1 MATKHRRTVLDQM
14 TATVSKVKPLARIP
28 MPRKGWIR
36 AIREALGM
44 GGSQLAKRLGVS
56 APRVT
61 RIEHDE
67 LTGALTMATLRRVAE
82 AMQCQFVYALVPRTT
97 LEEIVRAQARRGAE
111 ERMKRVSHSMM
122 LEAQALNKREEQRA
136 IDRLVEQLVRELP
149 ADLWKDRE

>member
-1 MATKHRRTVLDQM
+1 
-14 TATVSKVKPLARIP
+14 
-28 MPRKGWIR
+28 
-36 AIREALGM
+36 M